1 MGSKAAEALRAV
13 VFDKRFLANLDM
25 YTTFRHT
32 GTIETF
38 NSMLTKYAPKRIAF
52 EYIYFVCR
60 IVLAAIDHNMHLF
73 RPLAATKEGANLFK
87 LKYSKR
93 TKTHHAEPVKIPKEY
108 SYVPSLLGR
117 ILQCRKESTISVLTR
132 NIRRERD
139 PKNIAPIID
148 PMISPPVKDLLVKER
163 YSRMSKT

>member
-1 MGSKAAEALRAV
+1 MYAWPSNLKRTQTVLGIGSKAAKALRAV

-60 IVLAAIDHNMHLF
+60 IALAAIDHNMQLF
-73 RPLAATKEGANLFK
+73 RPLAATKEGANIFK

-108 SYVPSLLGR
+108 SYVPSLFIRAKFIGKNSSMP
-117 ILQCRKESTISVLTR
+117 QRKHR
-132 NIRRERD
+132 
-139 PKNIAPIID
+139 
-148 PMISPPVKDLLVKER
+148 
-163 YSRMSKT
+163 